1 VARARHLQR
10 EAEAAHGAPSCRLVD
25 ALPGALRDP
34 AGDLRR
40 CPQPAV
46 GSRGAQ
52 HRVEFAGRL
61 RIQAGLGAGLDRTP
75 LGGDGF
81 CAAGVVALSQLR
93 DPARGAPDAAR
104 RIGGARALRDQVE
117 GAPARLLL
125 RLTALPVTPR
135 VRRSLNAA

>member
-1 VARARHLQR
+1 MPWTARTDAEINGGVAN
-10 EAEAAHGAPSCRLVD
+10 APHADFAGGVLT
-25 ALPGALRDP
+25 LPLTRGNAVPSGLPYFLIGDP
-34 AGDLRR
+34 AASCGE
-40 CPQPAV
+40 CK
-46 GSRGAQ
+46 
-52 HRVEFAGRL
+52 
-61 RIQAGLGAGLDRTP
+61 IQAGLRAGLDRTP